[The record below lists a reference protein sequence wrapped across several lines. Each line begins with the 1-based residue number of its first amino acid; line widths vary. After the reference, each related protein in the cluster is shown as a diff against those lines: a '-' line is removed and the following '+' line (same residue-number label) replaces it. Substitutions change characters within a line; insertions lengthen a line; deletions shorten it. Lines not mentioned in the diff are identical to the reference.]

1 MIAAV
6 CNLDVGRGSGLRP
19 AEGGQHP
26 LAAGDLRLRRLAQ
39 QAADNVADAMPLS
52 RRQDVIDAAGDVIAV
67 VTEGRHAAGGNDH
80 LIVAAAIEQL
90 GDGRHRLIARRTEEA
105 AGIDDHHP
113 SILGTLGS
121 GHAARAEEMIH
132 PIGIDPILRTA
143 EGQDVKRAI
152 GVVCRGLN
160 HD

>member
-6 CNLDVGRGSGLRP
+6 GNLDVGRGSGLRP

-26 LAAGDLRLRRLAQ
+26 LAAGDLRLRRLTQ
-39 QAADNVADAMPLS
+39 QAADDVADAMPLP
-52 RRQDVIDAAGDVIAV
+52 RRQHVVDAAGDVIAV
-67 VTEGRHAAGGNDH
+67 VAEGRHAAGGDDH

-90 GDGRHRLIARRTEEA
+90 GDGRHRLIARRAEEA

-113 SILGTLGS
+113 RILGTFGG
-121 GHAARAEEMIH
+121 GHAARAKEMIH
-132 PIGIDPILRTA
+132 PVGIDPVLRTA
-143 EGQDVKRAI
+143 EGQNVKRAI
-152 GVVCRGLN
+152 GIVCRGFN